1 MSGGGA
7 DGPSWEVG
15 LIALGTSTY
24 SYTAYSFSFFFFFF
38 IFFFISALRSMLVY
52 LITGICFLD

>member
-15 LIALGTSTY
+15 LISLGTSTY
-24 SYTAYSFSFFFFFF
+24 SYTPGFLFC
-38 IFFFISALRSMLVY
+38 FFISALQSVLSYV
-52 LITGICFLD
+52 ISSVCSLDGRRRGM